1 MSTPHLPRPS
11 ALRPLSAHGQAF
23 PNVTRIGGSLIIG
36 QNHELS
42 TVTLGS
48 LEEIGGNLEIYN
60 CNSLGQINMPNLRRI
75 RGYVKVYNMGR
86 FNLNSM
92 NSFGGS
98 LQCTQGIYS
107 GNFDQY
113 CRGCPERFRSLSAC

>member
-1 MSTPHLPRPS
+1 M
-11 ALRPLSAHGQAF
+11 
-23 PNVTRIGGSLIIG
+23 TRIGGSLIIG
-36 QNHELS
+36 QNQVLS

-86 FNLNSM
+86 FNVNSM

-98 LQCTQGIYS
+98 LQCIAQGIYS